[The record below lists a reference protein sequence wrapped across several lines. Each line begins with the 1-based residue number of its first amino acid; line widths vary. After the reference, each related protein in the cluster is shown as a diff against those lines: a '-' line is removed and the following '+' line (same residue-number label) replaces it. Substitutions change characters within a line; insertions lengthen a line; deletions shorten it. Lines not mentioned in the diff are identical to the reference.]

1 MRYGTCSNSAGQRR
15 GSRHNPMHASHR
27 MRRNASAEMRAS
39 AGFRP
44 LRSERMVRFA
54 QDQQR
59 RQPVRCT
66 ALTVPQQR
74 QQHTS
79 SCAAYRSLSRPIVAL
94 RLCRQS
100 TVPTVIRLRCSPEWY
115 SAHRRQSTACVGQ
128 ATYRM
133 SQRTSASSVCI
144 EANVCTCV
152 CACTF
157 ACACARVD
165 ECLHARGCACLWASV
180 CVRVHYMRACLCA
193 RMWVRVNV
201 CRTGLCIHVCPVLQ
215 QCLDDLR
222 WKATPSK
229 YSRLTVDSHSTVTEL
244 GPVVQCTPVV

>member
-1 MRYGTCSNSAGQRR
+1 
-15 GSRHNPMHASHR
+15 MHASHR
-27 MRRNASAEMRAS
+27 MRRNASAAMQFSFGRLSAATLGEDGSFRTGPTAAS
-39 AGFRP
+39 AHS
-44 LRSERMVRFA
+44 LHSTNCA
-54 QDQQR
+54 
-59 RQPVRCT
+59 T
-66 ALTVPQQR
+66 TVA
-74 QQHTS
+74 HTS

-100 TVPTVIRLRCSPEWY
+100 TVPTVIRLRCSPEWC

-215 QCLDDLR
+215 QRLDDLR

-229 YSRLTVDSHSTVTEL
+229 YSRLTVDSQSTVTEL